1 VPDLG
6 VTVPDRGVRAPT
18 PLGAGVIAGT
28 VAVVSFFYRF
38 NALGGAFGGFTNDHF
53 IHLSRARQ
61 ILAGELPFRDF
72 SDPGAPLTSGISAL
86 VQWLGGHNLF
96 GEALLTIGAISLGAG
111 MTVWLAARVT
121 GRTWP
126 ALLVGLLQVGIGPRL
141 YNYPKILLTACGIW
155 LAWRY
160 IDVPRLRRLTAL
172 AAAIAVGFLIR
183 HDYAIYLGALGA
195 LTVVLAHRDR
205 FALAILR
212 TTTLALLALVLVM
225 PFFVFLERSGG
236 VVTYVR
242 QSAQFA
248 RADTQRTSF
257 RFPVL
262 DLRLSAP
269 VASLAAEEPPP
280 PTSVNVR
287 WVEGLAAEKRSA
299 LERTFHLVGGEHREG
314 TTWTY
319 ELADHSTQNIEALV
333 KNPAVLDT
341 HGVNRATYT
350 LNVAQR
356 EGGVLST
363 LARVDLA
370 PELTNT
376 RNAVAWLYYT
386 LVALPVVSAVA
397 WMLRRRSKAYDQT
410 RMRTTVPYIWPVI
423 VLMGLLAVGFLSRG
437 TIDARV
443 ADVSVPA
450 GILAAWLLCP
460 ARERVARVRSGLL
473 VRGGARAAA
482 VFAVVTVGWSTAVAG
497 AVRSTAD
504 RSGFFAGFEAVSN
517 RARLVSR
524 TLRATPP
531 VDALTGDADTPFARL
546 ARWVNRCTG
555 PDDRVLVVG
564 NMPEL
569 YFFSGRLIAGGHV
582 WFVPGYGTA
591 PAAQQDMLARL
602 RPHSVPLV
610 ITETERYDTHYRP
623 EFRLIDAYISEH
635 YRPIG
640 TLPFGEGTAVRLM
653 LSQTARWEATDAGTG
668 LPCGQPASTR

>member
-1 VPDLG
+1 MPDLG
-6 VTVPDRGVRAPT
+6 VAVADRGRGTRAP
-18 PLGAGVIAGT
+18 LGSTVIAAAVG
-28 VAVVSFFYRF
+28 VVSFFYRF
-38 NALGGAFGGFTNDHF
+38 NALGGALGGFANDHF

-61 ILAGELPFRDF
+61 IVGGELPFRDF

-86 VQWLGGHNLF
+86 VQWLGGHNLY
-96 GEALLTIGAISLGAG
+96 GEALLTVGAISLGAA

-160 IDVPRLRRLTAL
+160 IDIPRLRRLTAL
-172 AAAIAVGFLIR
+172 AAAIAVGFLVR
-183 HDYAIYLGALGA
+183 HDYVIYLGALGA
-195 LTVVLAHRDR
+195 LTVLMAHRDR
-205 FALAILR
+205 FVLGILR
-212 TTTLALLALVLVM
+212 TSTLALLVLVLVM
-225 PFFVFLERSGG
+225 PFLVFLERSGG
-236 VVTYVR
+236 VVTYLR

-257 RFPVL
+257 RFPLL

-269 VASLAAEEPPP
+269 IASLAAEEPPP
-280 PTSVNVR
+280 PTNVNVR

-299 LERTFHLVGGEHREG
+299 LERTFHLVGGEYREG

-350 LNVAQR
+350 ANVPRR
-356 EGGVLST
+356 EDSVLST

-376 RNAVAWLYYT
+376 RNAVAWLYYM
-386 LVALPVVSAVA
+386 LVALPVVTAVA

-410 RMRTTVPYIWPVI
+410 RMRTTAAYIWPVI
-423 VLMGLLAVGFLSRG
+423 MLMGLLAVGFLSRG

-460 ARERVARVRSGLL
+460 ARERVAKVRSGPL
-473 VRGGARAAA
+473 VRWAVRAAA
-482 VFAVVTVGWSTAVAG
+482 VFAVVTVGWSTAIAG
-497 AVRSTAD
+497 SVRSTAD
-504 RSGFFAGFEAVSN
+504 RSGFFGGLEAVSN
-517 RARLVSR
+517 RARTVSR
-524 TLRATPP
+524 ALRATPP
-531 VDALTGDADTPFARL
+531 ADGLTADANTPFARL
-546 ARWVNRCTG
+546 ARWVNRCTK

-569 YFFSGRLIAGGHV
+569 YFFSGRRMAGGHV
-582 WFVPGYGTA
+582 WFVPGYGTT
-591 PAAQQDMLARL
+591 PAAQEDMLARV

-623 EFRLIDAYISEH
+623 EFPLIDAYISKH

-653 LSQTARWEATDAGTG
+653 LSHGARWEGIDADTG
-668 LPCGQPASTR
+668 LPCGKPASPR